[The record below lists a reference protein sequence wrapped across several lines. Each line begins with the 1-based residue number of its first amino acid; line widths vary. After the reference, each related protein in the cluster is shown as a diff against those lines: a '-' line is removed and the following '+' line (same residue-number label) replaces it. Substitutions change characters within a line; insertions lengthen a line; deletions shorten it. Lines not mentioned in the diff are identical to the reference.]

1 MGQIQGGGEAGRN
14 WEQKKRK
21 WSGSVMG
28 EKALFSIKKK
38 INVKKLKIIQ
48 HIILKNRILGKYVYG
63 ISIFLCIKDNFVHKN
78 GIWIDVWNL
87 YFFQRKLG

>member
-1 MGQIQGGGEAGRN
+1 
-14 WEQKKRK
+14 
-21 WSGSVMG
+21 MG

-63 ISIFLCIKDNFVHKN
+63 ISIFLCIKDNFCAQE
-78 GIWIDVWNL
+78 WNL
-87 YFFQRKLG
+87 NRCLKFVFFPKKIGIKHQANKIPLKIKG